1 MPGYDYEHKTQKLPN
16 TTTSTN
22 FNFKLNL
29 PPPNLT
35 IPKNII
41 GANTNNDLLHNEN
54 PTQIKN
60 NIEPT
65 DHISNDLNARRV
77 PNIGHIEP
85 FVVNNKH
92 LFPNIGA
99 KLLDMGN
106 INNNES
112 ESEESKEPDF
122 VPEKVSLPSKPR
134 VAKQREKYNL
144 KSEHF
149 TRYLYMV
156 NDGQLESL
164 IRGLQAHLGTGKK
177 ELKQPTK
184 QDVIDYLSY
193 AIFQFYKAH
202 QYSREIDEKIED
214 WLDQIKEFFA
224 WTRVNGIYKNIASSI
239 SAEEIF
245 EKFQTYRTEHQE
257 QQKEQLKSVKKQLKD
272 SAKEAAKKQKAFTKE
287 NPEQAK
293 LREQRTQ
300 ILKTR
305 EQKIEEEA
313 LREPQEP
320 ENEIEPQAIDPAW
333 IDAFIQDL
341 PNCTTEATART
352 IGTMMYT
359 FKRYIGEYNI
369 LELTKRD
376 ISEFI
381 TKYIGYQTLS
391 SIATVRSEISRL
403 LTWLLDH
410 QDQLEGHISPDIK
423 LLIPSYVEIKR
434 FGFRTTVEGNRQLQQ
449 ATFNKQWFGQCLR
462 DIKEFITQP
471 SYDLTLSNI
480 RALMLYLTKNVQG
493 LQINPSHILDF
504 FITEKS
510 NILEECIHKYIA
522 SYQEL
527 FRWTSIKKNEDG
539 TMYYP
544 NIIGEIPKRGVLYQL
559 IHILKNEYDR
569 QAAAGHAPRHPTS
582 EYFNRFMATIE
593 QPDVGRTPIT
603 LENFIDY
610 LRVIKNIRIPQ

>member
-85 FVVNNKH
+85 FVVNNEH
-92 LFPNIGA
+92 LFPNIGDE
-99 KLLDMGN
+99 LLDTGN
-106 INNNES
+106 INSNES

-239 SAEEIF
+239 SAEEIS

-272 SAKEAAKKQKAFTKE
+272 KAKEAAKKQKAFAKE

-341 PNCTTEATART
+341 PNCTTETTART

-391 SIATVRSEISRL
+391 SIATGRSEINRL
-403 LTWLLDH
+403 LAWLLDH
-410 QDQLEGHISPDIK
+410 QDQLEGHISPRIK
-423 LLIPSYVEIKR
+423 LLIPEYVEIKR
-434 FGFRTTVEGNRQLQQ
+434 FELRTTAEGNRQLQQ
-449 ATFNKQWFGQCLR
+449 ATFNERWFGQCLR

-510 NILEECIHKYIA
+510 TIPEENIHKHIA
-522 SYQEL
+522 AYQEL

-544 NIIGEIPKRGVLYQL
+544 NIIGSLPKRGVLSQL
-559 IHILKNEYDR
+559 LSILRNEYSR

-603 LENFIDY
+603 LENFINY